1 MAKRNYEEL
10 ANDILE
16 NVGGAGNVT
25 FCTHCMTRL
34 RLVVTDK
41 EKVNVDKIK
50 ELGVSGCVWAG
61 DQLQII
67 IGTDVNK
74 LYPVVCSVGHFE
86 AKEAVKENL
95 DTAAEQSKK
104 LSIKDIPG
112 AMVKAMGECI
122 TPIMPAFITY
132 GMFAS
137 LCAIFGPEG
146 LGLIAAESGLYI
158 LFDTVRNAFMY
169 FIPMLIAYSGA
180 KRFNCTA
187 VFSMLMV
194 GAMLYP
200 DFMTH
205 ITEGTF
211 SVFGLSP
218 MAVTLNGQIIPV
230 VLLCYLQSKIEKVWD
245 NVLPSA
251 LNLPFKGLLTS
262 IVVLPFMIYIFTPL
276 GTMIGTVFSGAI
288 NALYEVS
295 GPLVTCL
302 LGCIYLLLIIPG
314 MHMPVVSAFM
324 MGFFMSG
331 VDYVA
336 MPIMFPLCFIA
347 AATNVGIMLR
357 TKDKNEKELAT
368 TGIISNLVGGVVEPS
383 LYGLYL
389 IHPRTLFACCAGMG
403 ASGLLMGL
411 LGVGCYAFTST
422 NFLSLTSFVA
432 GGVPNLVKACI
443 AIVVGMV
450 VAFALV
456 MVLGIGHKKES

>member
-1 MAKRNYEEL
+1 MAKNYEAL
-10 ANDILE
+10 AKDILE
-16 NVGGAGNVT
+16 NVGGPENVT

-34 RLVVTDK
+34 RLVVKDK

-61 DQLQII
+61 DQLQVV

-74 LYPVVCSVGHFE
+74 LYPVVCKVGNFE
-86 AKEAVKENL
+86 SKEAIKENL
-95 DTAAEQSKK
+95 DADNTPKK
-104 LSIKDIPG
+104 LKASQIPG
-112 AMVKAMGECI
+112 AMLKAMGECI
-122 TPIMPAFITY
+122 TPVMPAFITY

-137 LCAIFGPEG
+137 LCAILGPDGFGV
-146 LGLIAAESGLYI
+146 IAAESGLYI
-158 LFDTVRNAFMY
+158 LFDTVRNAFMF
-169 FIPMLIAYSGA
+169 FIPMLIAYSGS

-187 VFSMLMV
+187 VFAMLMV

-211 SVFGLSP
+211 SIFGISP

-230 VLLCYLQSKIEKVWD
+230 VIMCYAQAQVEKLWD
-245 NVLPSA
+245 KVLPSQ
-251 LNLPFKGLLTS
+251 LNLPFKGLLTT
-262 IVVLPFMIYIFTPL
+262 IIVLPFMIYVFTPL
-276 GTMIGTVFSGAI
+276 GTVIGNAFSSAI
-288 NALYEVS
+288 NALYAIS
-295 GPLVTCL
+295 GPLVTFL
-302 LGCIYLLLIIPG
+302 LGSVYLLLIIPG

-324 MGFFMSG
+324 MGFFISG

-347 AATNVGIMLR
+347 AATNAGIMVR
-357 TKDKNEKELAT
+357 SKDKHDKEVAS
-368 TGIISNLVGGVVEPS
+368 TGLISSLVGGVVEPS

-389 IHPRTLFACCAGMG
+389 IYPRTLFACCAGMG

-411 LGVGCYAFTST
+411 LGVGSYAFTST
-422 NFLSLTSFVA
+422 NFLCLTSFVA
-432 GGVPNLVKACI
+432 GGVSNLVKACI
-443 AIVVGMV
+443 AIVVGCA

-456 MVLGIGHKKES
+456 MVFGMGKKKEG